1 MRTYR
6 LSRRNEVGGQKDPQP
21 RTFPIATQTSKDIEM
36 TATGM
41 IKIVDRFALGLMNVM
56 VMVGLPLVAFGLV
69 AQWL

>member
-1 MRTYR
+1 
-6 LSRRNEVGGQKDPQP
+6 
-21 RTFPIATQTSKDIEM
+21 M

-69 AQWL
+69 AQSL